1 MKTDKNHPWLIV
13 IVPVLLFFLLILF
26 ILIILFILRNR
37 KKQEKKYTKPYKPTT
52 YILITTCILDDAP
65 DYEIR
70 RAEYLRGIQRVLYN
84 IHNMD
89 RVKVIVIENNHHTS
103 SYLDNLGVEVM
114 YTRNNSFSGYK
125 GDNELADI
133 HECIHR
139 YNMNN
144 RDFLV
149 KITGR
154 YLWEPDSPFL
164 MHLRRLQPSTEC
176 ILRYGSY
183 NDVTAPSSPV
193 GDAVTGIIGMRV
205 KHVKRIQYRF
215 EKGESIEMEWA
226 NVAMKLPQHRVVALP
241 KLGVLVSPGGAH
253 QFYRV

>member
-1 MKTDKNHPWLIV
+1 MKKDIKGWVIILLILL
-13 IVPVLLFFLLILF
+13 ILLIFLFFLIF
-26 ILIILFILRNR
+26 LIILKKKPKR
-37 KKQEKKYTKPYKPTT
+37 KYMKPYKPTT

-65 DYEIR
+65 DYETR

-89 RVKVIVIENNHHTS
+89 RVKVIVVENNHHKS
-103 SYLDNLGVEVM
+103 SYLDNLGVEVV
-114 YTRNNSFSGYK
+114 YTRNNAFSGYK

-133 HECIHR
+133 HECIDR
-139 YNMNN
+139 YNMKD

-164 MHLRRLQPSTEC
+164 MHLRRLHPSTEC

-205 KHVKRIQYRF
+205 EHIKRIQYRF

-226 NVAMKLPQHRVVALP
+226 NVAMKLPQHRVIALP
-241 KLGVLVSPGGAH
+241 KLGVLISPGGEH

>member
-1 MKTDKNHPWLIV
+1 MMDKDKNYRWVI
-13 IVPVLLFFLLILF
+13 IVPVLLFLLFLLFILFLLILLWN
-26 ILIILFILRNR
+26 I
-37 KKQEKKYTKPYKPTT
+37 KKQEKKYKPTT
-52 YILITTCILDDAP
+52 YILITTCILDGAP

-70 RAEYLRGIQRVLYN
+70 RAEYVRGIQRVLYN
-84 IHNMD
+84 VHNMD
-89 RVKVIVIENNHHTS
+89 RVKVIVVENNHHTS
-103 SYLDNLGVEVM
+103 SYLDNLGVEVV

-139 YNMNN
+139 YKMNN

-164 MHLRRLQPSTEC
+164 MHLRRLHPSTQC

-226 NVAMKLPQHRVVALP
+226 KVAKELPQHRVVALP
-241 KLGVLVSPGGAH
+241 KLGVLVSPGGEH